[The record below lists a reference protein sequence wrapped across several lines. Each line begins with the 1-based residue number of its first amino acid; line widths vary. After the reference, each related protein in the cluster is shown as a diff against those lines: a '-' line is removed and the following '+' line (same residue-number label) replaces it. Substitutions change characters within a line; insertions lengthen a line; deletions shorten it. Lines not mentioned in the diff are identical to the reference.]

1 MVFDLGGEWLRDSFK
16 HIGARTGHVIVNER
30 WCSPFDFLC
39 LSFPEKQR
47 EISILF
53 FFFWVNKDKFLRK
66 NETDPFDLDVG
77 REGVGPEIVIE
88 EH

>member
-1 MVFDLGGEWLRDSFK
+1 MPLLPRKTKRNFY
-16 HIGARTGHVIVNER
+16 
-30 WCSPFDFLC
+30 P
-39 LSFPEKQR
+39 
-47 EISILF
+47 F